1 MNKNKL
7 LHTIRLE
14 NILSYSTEMETLTL
28 DSLNVFIGTNASG
41 KSNLIEIISLL
52 AATPNNLLV
61 PIREGGG
68 ISEWLWKGSNSTLHI
83 ASIDTRWFY
92 PSSSNQTLRYQ
103 LSFTCTGNRFELVD
117 ESITESSRDDSQKPL
132 TYYAYQNGYP
142 ILNTLI
148 DSEQNVRK
156 ERQLQRQD
164 VSIEQSI
171 LSQQRGADLYP
182 ELTHLATQFNQIRFY
197 REWNL
202 GHYAALR
209 LPQKADLP
217 NDFLLEDASNLAL
230 VINNLQNYPETKRQ
244 LLTYLQEFYE
254 YIEDMTTKTES
265 NTIQIFFHEKGL
277 RQPISATRLSDGT
290 LRYLCLLT
298 ILCHPNPPSLICL
311 EEPELGL
318 HPDILPTIASLLQE
332 CAARTQLIVTT
343 HSDVIVD
350 ALTDTPESLIVC
362 ERDEMGTHLK
372 RLSQREL
379 AVWLK
384 EYSLGQLWR
393 SGEIGGNRW

>member
-1 MNKNKL
+1 MTKNKL
-7 LHTIRLE
+7 LHTIRLK

-28 DSLNVFIGTNASG
+28 GSLNVFIGTNASG
-41 KSNLIEIISLL
+41 KSNFIEIISLL

-68 ISEWLWKGSNSTLHI
+68 VSEWLWKGSTSPI
-83 ASIDTRWFY
+83 ASIDTRLFY
-92 PSSSNQTLRYQ
+92 SSSPNQTLRYQ

-117 ESITESSRDDSQKPL
+117 ERITESSLDDTQKSL

-148 DSEQNVRK
+148 DSEQNLRK
-156 ERQLQRQD
+156 ERQLQRKD

-171 LSQQRGADLYP
+171 LSQQRGTDLYP
-182 ELTHLATQFNQIRFY
+182 ELTHLATQLNQIRFY

-244 LLTYLQEFYE
+244 LLTHLQAFYE
-254 YIEDMTTKTES
+254 YIEDMTTKTEG
-265 NTIQIFFHEKGL
+265 NTISIFFHEKGL

-290 LRYLCLLT
+290 LRYLCLLA
-298 ILCHPNPPSLICL
+298 ILCHPKPPPLICL

-318 HPDILPTIASLLQE
+318 HPDILPIIASLLQE
-332 CAARTQLIVTT
+332 CATRTQLIVTT

-350 ALTDTPESLIVC
+350 ALTDTPESITVC
-362 ERDEMGTHLK
+362 DRSEMGTHLK
-372 RLSQREL
+372 RLSQTEL
-379 AVWLK
+379 AVWLQ

>member
-1 MNKNKL
+1 MSQNKL
-7 LHTIRLE
+7 LKTIRLE

-28 DSLNVFIGTNASG
+28 EALNVLIGPNAAG

-52 AATPNNLLV
+52 AATPNNLLG

-68 ISEWLWKGSNSTLHI
+68 VSEWLWKGSVSPI
-83 ASIDTRWFY
+83 ASIDTQWFY
-92 PSSSNQTLRYQ
+92 PHAPKNQILRYQ

-117 ESITESSRDDSQKPL
+117 ESITDASWDENQKPVI
-132 TYYAYQNGYP
+132 YYAYQKGYP
-142 ILNTLI
+142 ILNTQI
-148 DSEQNVRK
+148 DSEHRK

-164 VSIEQSI
+164 VSLEQSI

-197 REWNL
+197 REWHL

-230 VINNLQNYPETKRQ
+230 VINNLQHYPETKRQ
-244 LLTYLQEFYE
+244 LLSYLQEFYDD
-254 YIEDMTTKTES
+254 IEDMTTKTEG
-265 NTIQIFFHEKGL
+265 NTIQVFFHEKGL

-318 HPDILPTIASLLQE
+318 HPDILPTIASLLQS
-332 CAARTQLIVTT
+332 CATRTQLIVTT
-343 HSDVIVD
+343 HSEVIVD
-350 ALTDTPESLIVC
+350 ALTDSPESIIVC
-362 ERDEMGTHLK
+362 ERTEMGTHLK
-372 RLSQREL
+372 RLNENEL

>member
-1 MNKNKL
+1 MLLVNLTSLKL
-7 LHTIRLE
+7 FHCWQ
-14 NILSYSTEMETLTL
+14 
-28 DSLNVFIGTNASG
+28 
-41 KSNLIEIISLL
+41 
-52 AATPNNLLV
+52 ATPNNLLV

-68 ISEWLWKGSNSTLHI
+68 ISEWLWKGSNSTSHI

-132 TYYAYQNGYP
+132 TYYAYKNGYP

-148 DSEQNVRK
+148 DSEQNLRK

-182 ELTHLATQFNQIRFY
+182 ELTYLATQFNQIRFY

-244 LLTYLQEFYE
+244 LLTYL
-254 YIEDMTTKTES
+254 
-265 NTIQIFFHEKGL
+265 
-277 RQPISATRLSDGT
+277 
-290 LRYLCLLT
+290 
-298 ILCHPNPPSLICL
+298 
-311 EEPELGL
+311 
-318 HPDILPTIASLLQE
+318 
-332 CAARTQLIVTT
+332 
-343 HSDVIVD
+343 
-350 ALTDTPESLIVC
+350 
-362 ERDEMGTHLK
+362 
-372 RLSQREL
+372 
-379 AVWLK
+379 
-384 EYSLGQLWR
+384 
-393 SGEIGGNRW
+393 

>member
-1 MNKNKL
+1 MIKNQL
-7 LHTIRLE
+7 LNTIRFE
-14 NILSYSTEMETLTL
+14 NILSYSTAMDTLTL

-68 ISEWLWKGSNSTLHI
+68 VSEWLWKGSVSPI

-92 PSSSNQTLRYQ
+92 PHSPNQILRYQ

-117 ESITESSRDDSQKPL
+117 EKITAVSMDDSQKPL

-148 DSEQNVRK
+148 DSEPRK

-164 VSIEQSI
+164 VSMEQSI
-171 LSQQRGADLYP
+171 LSQQRGADFYP
-182 ELTHLATQFNQIRFY
+182 ELTYLATQFNQIRFY

-230 VINNLQNYPETKRQ
+230 VINNLQNYPPTKRQ

-254 YIEDMTTKTES
+254 YIEDMTTKTEG

-277 RQPISATRLSDGT
+277 RQPVSATRLSDGT

-298 ILCHPNPPSLICL
+298 ILCHPKPPPLICL
-311 EEPELGL
+311 EEPELGI

-350 ALTDTPESLIVC
+350 ALTSTPESIIVC
-362 ERDEMGTHLK
+362 ERTEIGTHLK
-372 RLSQREL
+372 RLSQPEL
-379 AVWLK
+379 NVWLQ